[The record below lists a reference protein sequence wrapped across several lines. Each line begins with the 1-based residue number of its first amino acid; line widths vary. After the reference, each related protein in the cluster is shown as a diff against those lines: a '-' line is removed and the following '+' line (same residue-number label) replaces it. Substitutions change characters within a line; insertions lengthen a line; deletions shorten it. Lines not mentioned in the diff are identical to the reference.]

1 MPTKA
6 DKKAADKEPAKKGA
20 KGADDAAE
28 TKAAPRKSA
37 AKKSA
42 KADAKD
48 EGGHGGE
55 IDRSAP
61 KVTPKDP
68 TTKKG
73 GNSALQQPL
82 QPSEDLA
89 AIVGA
94 GTMARGEVVSRVWE
108 YIRKHNLQNPEDK
121 REILA
126 DDKLKKV
133 FGKDKATMFE
143 MNKYLAQHLK

>member
-1 MPTKA
+1 MATTKA
-6 DKKAADKEPAKKGA
+6 DKKAADKEPAKKAA
-20 KGADDAAE
+20 KGAGDEAKAPK
-28 TKAAPRKSA
+28 KAAT
-37 AKKSA
+37 KKA
-42 KADAKD
+42 AKD

-55 IDRSAP
+55 IDKTP

-89 AIVGA
+89 AIVGS
-94 GTMARGEVVSRVWE
+94 GTLARGEVVSRVWE

-133 FGKDKATMFE
+133 FGKDRATMFE